1 MRDTFRREIDYL
13 RISLTDR
20 CNYRCVYC
28 MPPEGVA
35 KRSHSDMLTLEE
47 TEEIARSAVSL
58 GVRKLRVTGG
68 EPLVRRGAADLCR
81 RLGEIPG
88 VEDLSLTTNGALLA
102 PLAAELKAAGVH
114 RVNVSLD
121 TLNPEKFRAITR
133 GGTLADCL
141 AGIHAALDCGMA
153 PVKLN
158 VVLIGGFNDDEIPAL
173 AALSSRWGVEVRF
186 IELMPI
192 GHTVPFGPEAYL
204 PVDAVLK
211 RLEGWTAEGTEGV
224 ARMFRL
230 PDGGRIG
237 LISPLSCRFCA
248 QCNRLRLTAD
258 GFLKPCLHSRE
269 EISVRGLH
277 GEALQ
282 AAILAAAAA
291 KPADHGPLSGQC
303 RSCSQRDMHRIGG

>member
-121 TLNPEKFRAITR
+121 TLDPEKFLQI
-133 GGTLADCL
+133 
-141 AGIHAALDCGMA
+141 IH
-153 PVKLN
+153 
-158 VVLIGGFNDDEIPAL
+158 
-173 AALSSRWGVEVRF
+173 
-186 IELMPI
+186 
-192 GHTVPFGPEAYL
+192 
-204 PVDAVLK
+204 
-211 RLEGWTAEGTEGV
+211 TANQ
-224 ARMFRL
+224 
-230 PDGGRIG
+230 D
-237 LISPLSCRFCA
+237 
-248 QCNRLRLTAD
+248 
-258 GFLKPCLHSRE
+258 
-269 EISVRGLH
+269 
-277 GEALQ
+277 
-282 AAILAAAAA
+282 
-291 KPADHGPLSGQC
+291 
-303 RSCSQRDMHRIGG
+303 